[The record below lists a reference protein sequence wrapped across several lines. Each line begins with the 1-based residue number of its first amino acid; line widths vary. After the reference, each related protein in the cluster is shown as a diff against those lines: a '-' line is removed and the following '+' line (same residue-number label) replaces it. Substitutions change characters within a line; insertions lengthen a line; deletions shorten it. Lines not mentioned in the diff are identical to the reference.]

1 VAQAVQPLL
10 CIIRRLLPLF
20 FQIVHAT
27 PADTTAHTGAAAAA
41 AAAAVGAAAA
51 GKEIQGK
58 VTVTISR
65 GRLVWYDGKLNV
77 APGSGRF
84 VPLPT
89 HGSLFDGINKAGAD
103 TAARLA
109 KAFAADNGGTP
120 VVRAADDNTAQASKD
135 EL

>member
-1 VAQAVQPLL
+1 LNNSSLQAV
-10 CIIRRLLPLF
+10 RD
-20 FQIVHAT
+20 T
-27 PADTTAHTGAAAAA
+27 PAGTTARSSSSSA
-41 AAAAVGAAAA
+41 AAAA

-65 GRLVWYDGKLNV
+65 GRVVWYEGKLDV
-77 APGSGRF
+77 ESGSGRF

-89 HGSLFDGINKAGAD
+89 HGPLFDGIDKAGAD

-109 KAFAADNGGTP
+109 KAFAADNGATP
-120 VVRAADDNTAQASKD
+120 VVRAADGSKSKAGKD